1 MPYTYYGITPEEIA
15 DDLIRLAGIN
25 LPLALEILEEIREK
39 EALNLI

>member
-15 DDLIRLAGIN
+15 ADLIRLAEIN
-25 LPLALEILEEIREK
+25 LPLALEIAAEIREK